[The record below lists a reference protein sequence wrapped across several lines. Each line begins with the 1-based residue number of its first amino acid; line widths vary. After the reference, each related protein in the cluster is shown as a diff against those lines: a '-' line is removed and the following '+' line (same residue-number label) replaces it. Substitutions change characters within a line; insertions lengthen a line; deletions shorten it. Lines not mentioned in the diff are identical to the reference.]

1 MAKRRILK
9 KYIAYITGDLFAEVL
24 VCKILLT
31 HVDQDKTDRLL
42 EDIYLLQEEFIRRAH
57 KPDGKDN
64 KALVKEY
71 YRKLLVDFETGTT
84 AIVQEIEALHKEQ
97 TA

>member
-9 KYIAYITGDLFAEVL
+9 KYIAYIAGDLFAGVL

-31 HVDQDKTDRLL
+31 NVGRDKTDRLL
-42 EDIYLLQEEFIRRAH
+42 EDICVLQEEFIRRAH

-64 KALVKEY
+64 KALVREY
-71 YRKLLVDFETGTT
+71 YRKLLADFETKTT
-84 AIVQEIEALHKEQ
+84 AIAQEIESLHKEQ
-97 TA
+97 TT

>member
-1 MAKRRILK
+1 MAKRKTLK
-9 KYIAYITGDLFAEVL
+9 KYIAYIAGDLFAEVL

-31 HVDQDKTDRLL
+31 NAGQDKMDRLL

-64 KALVKEY
+64 KVLVREY
-71 YRKLLVDFETGTT
+71 YRKLLMDFETGTE
-84 AIVQEIEALHKEQ
+84 AVVQEIEALHKEQ
-97 TA
+97 TT